1 MMMNI
6 YQTKKMIKNEK
17 EKEIKDMLLNY
28 LKIMICLGKTLNE
41 IKYNK
46 DVEQGTI
53 NTFKILQEV

>member
-1 MMMNI
+1 MNI
-6 YQTKKMIKNEK
+6 YQTKKMIKNKK

>member
-1 MMMNI
+1 MMNI

>member
-1 MMMNI
+1 MNI